1 MTREINRLRL
11 KPYKIIY
18 KNQQLHGEKSNELKE
33 RENLYSTTMYKSV
46 VARSKTSTTYIGETT
61 TGRLLQPLAFCHC
74 SNHRGCISTLYG
86 EC

>member
-33 RENLYSTTMYKSV
+33 RENLYLLKIYKL
-46 VARSKTSTTYIGETT
+46 T
-61 TGRLLQPLAFCHC
+61 LLQCIVKYFVFTQLARFLN
-74 SNHRGCISTLYG
+74 SN
-86 EC
+86 E